1 MAHKNEQYPPPSWSQ
16 AVSASV
22 RAALNGRDILYFP
35 GSPEFADSE
44 AAYFTAAAAEVRSAA
59 VARPASTAD
68 VSVLLKAIR
77 RHLPAD
83 MPIAVRGQGH
93 ATYGGTAK
101 AAAGVTID
109 MRGLRGVEVLPGER
123 LVRIG
128 AGEHWG

>member
-1 MAHKNEQYPPPSWSQ
+1 MARQDEEKAPPAWSQ

-22 RAALNGRDILYFP
+22 RAALDGRDMLHFP

-68 VSVLLKAIR
+68 VSALLKAIR
-77 RHLPAD
+77 QHLPAD
-83 MPIAVRGQGH
+83 VPIAVRGQGH

-101 AAAGVTID
+101 AASGLTVD
-109 MRGLRGVEVLPGER
+109 LRGLRGVNVLPGEKH
-123 LVRIG
+123 VRIG

>member
-1 MAHKNEQYPPPSWSQ
+1 MAHQDEGNPPPPWSQ
-16 AVSASV
+16 AVSVSIRAS
-22 RAALNGRDILYFP
+22 LDGRDILYFP

-44 AAYFTAAAAEVRSAA
+44 TSYFTAAAAEVRSAA
-59 VARPASTAD
+59 VARPAFTAD
-68 VSVLLKAIR
+68 VSALLRTLQKQ
-77 RHLPAD
+77 LPAD
-83 MPIAVRGQGH
+83 VPIAVRGQGH

-109 MRGLRGVEVLPGER
+109 MRGLRGVEVLPGEE

>member
-1 MAHKNEQYPPPSWSQ
+1 MAPQDEGEPSPAWQQ
-16 AVSASV
+16 AVSASL
-22 RAALNGRDILYFP
+22 RAALGGRDILHLP

-44 AAYFTAAAAEVRSAA
+44 GAYFTAAAAEVRSAA
-59 VARPASTAD
+59 AARPASTGD
-68 VSVLLKAIR
+68 VSALMRVLR

-83 MPIAVRGQGH
+83 VPVAVRGQGH

-101 AAAGVTID
+101 AASGVTID
-109 MRGLRGVEVLPGER
+109 MRGLRGVDVLPGER

>member
-1 MAHKNEQYPPPSWSQ
+1 MAHQAKGNTLPSWSQ

-22 RAALNGRDILYFP
+22 RTALNDRDILYFP

-44 AAYFTAAAAEVRSAA
+44 TAYFTAAAAEARSAA
-59 VARPASTAD
+59 VARPASTTD
-68 VSVLLKAIR
+68 VSALLRTFRK
-77 RHLPAD
+77 HLPVD
-83 MPIAVRGQGH
+83 VPIAVRGQGH

-109 MRGLRGVEVLPGER
+109 MRGLRGIEVLPDEE